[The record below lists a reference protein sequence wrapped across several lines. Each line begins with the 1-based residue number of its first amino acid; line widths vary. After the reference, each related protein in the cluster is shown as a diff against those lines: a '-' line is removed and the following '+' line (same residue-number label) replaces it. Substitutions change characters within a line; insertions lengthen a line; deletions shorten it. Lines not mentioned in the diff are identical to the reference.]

1 MVRPKAMQQPSKS
14 DDANTKKTRLQRSSD
29 LHPLLQLQQ
38 TIGNRAVTSLIQR
51 HGVADIKLDIARS
64 APGEMLSIS
73 SSQIGFLN
81 PEEERGAAR

>member
-38 TIGNRAVTSLIQR
+38 TIGNKAVTNMIQR
-51 HGVADIKLDIARS
+51 HGVSSIKLDIARPG
-64 APGEMLSIS
+64 PGEMLAIS
-73 SSQIGFLN
+73 SSNIGFLN